1 MSILKKHTVN
11 GASLAFIP
19 SANVKVFPCAYR
31 GYINTASIDPES
43 KAQTEYNYVNLHNQL
58 GKNKPSYVIS
68 YTSNTKILK
77 CVVGGYYFEITGLE
91 ASDFEESGKQKY
103 LAFKLKEIPLP
114 SNDSS
119 RKTKVLRSLIDIND
133 DYLDT
138 ILEGSTYYFTGI
150 ALVENITGY
159 DAYLAPFNLNGT
171 DNWEEK
177 TIHDVLDTGS
187 GVYSLVM
194 KCDNQANTA
203 SHKNSIALGEGT
215 KTSADN
221 QVVLGKYNK
230 DSETS
235 GDILVVGNGTG
246 DTASARSNTF
256 RLSKSGAIVMSSSL
270 SAGGSISTSG
280 TLTVAGNSTLRGSET
295 LTGNLIVG
303 GTTAISGNTSTSGT
317 LTAAKKLTVS
327 SEGAQITGNVN
338 ISSGSLTS
346 AKKLTVTSEG
356 ADITGNTK
364 ISGTFEATGATT
376 LKSTLNLTGNATLG
390 GTVTAAK
397 KLTVSSEGA
406 DITGNS
412 KVTGTFE
419 ATGNTTLGGNLSVNS
434 GVLKLK
440 GDNTLIYNDASDKT
454 RFEFNKPIH
463 VTGTVTATGK
473 MFAVDFEATGNSNVK
488 GLEATGDI
496 NTTANMSASKVSAS
510 EMETTGAMKSGSLDT
525 GNVSAAAVSASSL
538 STTGN
543 ATISGTSTVGKLV
556 TGTEGAE
563 IKGATTIT
571 GATTLSGGAT
581 ISGTTSVATL
591 TASGNLTVSG
601 TSNSIAGTL
610 TLGGG
615 TGIGTVLD
623 ASAGGAKIGAVTI
636 SSAGAISG
644 ATSISASS
652 NITSSGGYVKA
663 GTYMEA
669 PYFNATSDRRLKQN
683 IKDYICPNSILD
695 LPIKEYEYID
705 MPGKVHVGCLAQD
718 LQEICP
724 ELVNTNDSGY
734 LVIEESKLVYLLI
747 QEVKNLKDKI
757 EKLENK

>member
-19 SANVKVFPCAYR
+19 SAKVKVFPCAYR
-31 GYINTASIDPES
+31 GYISTTSIDPEA

-58 GKNKPSYVIS
+58 GRNKPSYVVS
-68 YTSNTKILK
+68 YTSNTKLLK
-77 CVVGGYYFEITGLE
+77 CVIGGYYFEITDLE
-91 ASDFEESGKQKY
+91 AADFVESGKQKY
-103 LAFKLKEIPLP
+103 LAFKLKDIPLP
-114 SNDSS
+114 SSAADGN

-138 ILEGSTYYFTGI
+138 VLEGSTYYFTGL
-150 ALVENITGY
+150 AVVENITGY
-159 DAYLAPFNLNGT
+159 DAHLAPFNIDGSE
-171 DNWEEK
+171 NWEEK
-177 TIHDVLDTGS
+177 NIHEVLDTGS
-187 GVYSLVM
+187 GIYSLTM
-194 KCDNQANTA
+194 KCDNQANVA
-203 SHKNSIALGEGT
+203 AHKNAIALGEGS

-246 DTASARSNTF
+246 NDTRSNTF
-256 RLSKSGAIVMSSSL
+256 RLSKGGAIVMSSAL

-280 TLTVAGNSTLRGSET
+280 TLTVAGNSTLQGSET
-295 LTGNLIVG
+295 LAGNLTVG
-303 GTTAISGNTSTSGT
+303 GTAAIAGNTSTSGT

-356 ADITGNTK
+356 ADITGNSK
-364 ISGTFEATGATT
+364 VSGTFEVTGATT
-376 LKSTLNLTGNATLG
+376 LKSTLGLTGNATLG

-419 ATGNTTLGGNLSVNS
+419 ATGATTLGSTLTTTGDITVTS
-434 GVLKLK
+434 GVVKLAGNDK
-440 GDNTLIYNDASDKT
+440 GTISYSTSENQ
-454 RFEFNKPIH
+454 FELNKPLK

-473 MFAVDFEATGNSNVK
+473 MFAVDFQATGDSTVK
-488 GLEATGDI
+488 GIEATGDI
-496 NTTANMSASKVSAS
+496 NTTANMKASKMEADS
-510 EMETTGAMKSGSLDT
+510 METTGQMKSGSIST
-525 GNVSAAAVSASSL
+525 GSVAASSL
-538 STTGN
+538 STTG
-543 ATISGTSTVGKLV
+543 AASISGEVSAGSFKSS
-556 TGTEGAE
+556 GTAE
-563 IKGATTIT
+563 IDGATTIKGKATLSSGLDVT
-571 GATTLSGGAT
+571 GASTMGA
-581 ISGTTSVATL
+581 I
-591 TASGNLTVSG
+591 TASGNLVVSG

-610 TLGGG
+610 TLSG
-615 TGIGTVLD
+615 TGTVLD
-623 ASAGGAKIGAVTI
+623 ASSGGGKIGTVTI
-636 SSAGAISG
+636 KSTGAISG
-644 ATSISASS
+644 ATTVSASG
-652 NITSSGGYVKA
+652 NIESTGGYVKA

-669 PYFNATSDRRLKQN
+669 PYFNATSDKRLKHN
-683 IKDYICPNSILD
+683 IKDYVCPNSILD
-695 LPIKEYEYID
+695 LPIKEYEYINA
-705 MPGKVHVGCLAQD
+705 PGKVHIGCMAQD

-724 ELVNTNDSGY
+724 ELVNTNDNGY

-747 QEVKNLKDKI
+747 QEVKNLKEKI
-757 EKLENK
+757 ERLENK

>member
-1 MSILKKHTVN
+1 MSILKKHANT
-11 GASLAFIP
+11 SLAFIP
-19 SANVKVFPCAYR
+19 SAKVKVFPCAYR
-31 GYINTASIDPES
+31 GYINTTSISIDPEA

-58 GKNKPSYVIS
+58 GRSKPSYVIS
-68 YTSNTKILK
+68 YTSNTKLLK
-77 CVVGGYYFEITGLE
+77 CVIGGYYFEITDLE
-91 ASDFEESGKQKY
+91 AADFVESGKQKY
-103 LAFKLKEIPLP
+103 LAFKLKDIPLP
-114 SNDSS
+114 SSDADGN

-133 DYLDT
+133 NYLDT
-138 ILEGSTYYFTGI
+138 ILEGSTYYFTGL
-150 ALVENITGY
+150 AVVESITGY
-159 DAYLAPFNLNGT
+159 DAYLAPFNT
-171 DNWEEK
+171 DGSENWEDK
-177 TIHDVLDTGS
+177 NIHEVLDTGS
-187 GVYSLVM
+187 GVYSLTM
-194 KCDNQANTA
+194 KCDNQANVA
-203 SHKNSIALGEGT
+203 AHKNAIALGEGS
-215 KTSADN
+215 KTSTDN

-230 DSETS
+230 DSETT

-246 DTASARSNTF
+246 DTTRSNTF

-295 LTGNLIVG
+295 LTGNLTVG

-364 ISGTFEATGATT
+364 VSGTFEATGATT

-440 GDNTLIYNDASDKT
+440 GDNTLIYNDASDKA

-473 MFAVDFEATGNSNVK
+473 MFAVDFQATGDSTVK
-488 GLEATGDI
+488 GIEASGDI

-525 GNVSAAAVSASSL
+525 GNVSADAVSATSL
-538 STTGN
+538 STTGS
-543 ATISGTSTVGKLV
+543 ATIAGTSTVGKLV
-556 TGTEGAE
+556 TGTDGAE

-571 GATTLSGGAT
+571 GATTISGNTT
-581 ISGTTSVATL
+581 ISGTTSVSAL

-610 TLGGG
+610 TLSG
-615 TGIGTVLD
+615 TGTSLD
-623 ASAGGAKIGAVTI
+623 ASAGAGKIGAVTI
-636 SSAGAISG
+636 SKAGAISG
-644 ATSISASS
+644 ATTVSASS
-652 NITSSGGYVKA
+652 NIESSGGYVKA
-663 GTYMEA
+663 STYMEA
-669 PYFNATSDRRLKQN
+669 SYFNATSDKRLKHN
-683 IKDYICPNSILD
+683 IKDYVCPKSILD
-695 LPIKEYEYID
+695 LPIKEYEYISA
-705 MPGKVHVGCLAQD
+705 PGKVHIGCMAQD

-724 ELVNTNDSGY
+724 ELVNTNDNGY

-747 QEVKNLKDKI
+747 QEVKNLKEKI
-757 EKLENK
+757 ERLENK